1 MLRAGRPSPEGWGP
15 SPGGYPILAGSGRFA
30 TLAVDTGWG
39 PTPAGGFVRPSLAGD
54 TGHSSLHTGLLAGS
68 IRGQY
73 SRFPN
78 HRRSGGIG
86 SSLVGTGRSDNR
98 FAADTADCRNRQD
111 SSRIAA

>member
-1 MLRAGRPSPEGWGP
+1 QPRECFGRHRSVLRAGRPSPEGWGP

-68 IRGQY
+68 IRGAVL
-73 SRFPN
+73 
-78 HRRSGGIG
+78 
-86 SSLVGTGRSDNR
+86 SLPQPSPLWGYWFQSCGYWA
-98 FAADTADCRNRQD
+98 F
-111 SSRIAA
+111 